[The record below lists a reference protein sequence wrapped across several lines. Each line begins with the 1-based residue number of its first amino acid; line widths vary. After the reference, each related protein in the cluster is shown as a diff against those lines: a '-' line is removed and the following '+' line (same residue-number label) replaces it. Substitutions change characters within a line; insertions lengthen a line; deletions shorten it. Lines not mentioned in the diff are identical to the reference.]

1 MDTNIDNVTLTSAQ
15 SKLGIKA
22 AIKQRNKEFQKRNI
36 ITKDILVPVK
46 DKDGNIVK
54 DKDGNIVKR
63 WVTIPTYIP
72 EVEKEAIKVFID
84 SYPCWFAGCE
94 ELRKKYKDELNSENP
109 NGCSSCKK
117 APILRKYLK
126 LAVNALNSLKDAST

>member
-1 MDTNIDNVTLTSAQ
+1 MNTNIDNVTLTSAQ

-54 DKDGNIVKR
+54 R

-84 SYPCWFAGCE
+84 SYPCWFPGCE

-126 LAVNALNSLKDAST
+126 LAVNALNSLKDTST